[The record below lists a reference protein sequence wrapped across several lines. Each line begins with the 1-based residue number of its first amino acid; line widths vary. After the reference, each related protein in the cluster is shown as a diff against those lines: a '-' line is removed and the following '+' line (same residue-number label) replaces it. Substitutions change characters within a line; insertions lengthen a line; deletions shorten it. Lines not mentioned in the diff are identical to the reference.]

1 MSALYKIVAGSLAVA
16 GWTGLGCLLW
26 SFMAPKQDQLIE
38 MRMKET
44 RENPAR
50 MAELRSQNE
59 MVLKVLKE
67 SAETKVNIASK
78 PKWNAR

>member
-1 MSALYKIVAGSLAVA
+1 MSAAYRIVVGSLAIA

-26 SFMAPKQDQLIE
+26 AYIAPKQDQLLD
-38 MRMKET
+38 MRTKEI
-44 RENPAR
+44 RENPVR

-67 SAETKVNIASK
+67 AAETHVNITSN
-78 PKWNAR
+78 PRWNSR